1 VPPEQLAA
9 SNTPVAEMVK
19 GHSWYSNTGLGIVS
33 LLTGLNGAL
42 VQIIMGS
49 RVAYGMAKRDQAPHW
64 LAAVHPKTQT
74 PIRATAIIMVAVL
87 ILALFF
93 PLTTLVKVTSA
104 IILVIFGTVN
114 LGLWRIKRRDP
125 DLDGEGP
132 RLPNWLPLVGMVGC
146 VLVLSFQIW
155 LVVK

>member
-1 VPPEQLAA
+1 M
-9 SNTPVAEMVK
+9 S
-19 GHSWYSNTGLGIVS
+19 
-33 LLTGLNGAL
+33 
-42 VQIIMGS
+42 
-49 RVAYGMAKRDQAPHW
+49 
-64 LAAVHPKTQT
+64 
-74 PIRATAIIMVAVL
+74 
-87 ILALFF
+87 
-93 PLTTLVKVTSA
+93 PLTTLAKVTSA

-114 LGLWRIKRRDP
+114 LGLWRIKQRDP